1 MTKFPLVSLI
11 VPVYNVG
18 GYLTECLESAI
29 GQSYRNLEIVVVD
42 DGSTDGSPAICDSF
56 SARDTRVKVIHKPNG
71 GLSSARVAGMNAA
84 TGEFVF
90 HLDGDD
96 SLPVD
101 AIKSLV
107 VKQQEGDY
115 DLVFGNFR
123 RCFEDHSEDVVREW
137 EEDRG
142 DYIDRIVTDLGY
154 PHFVW
159 GILIRKSIYDNN
171 YIAPEIGANVGED
184 LQVLPKLLH
193 YSERIGKIDDVVYNY
208 TVSNATS
215 LTYGKSYGRLLQDV
229 RSVDILREF
238 LREKGYEAECE
249 KLKRARHFMLAYGI
263 VDLLDKISADEFST
277 LKGYY
282 DDSSAQVNNV
292 RLDLRCRVVLRMPNR
307 LMALGVNYAFRG
319 MSRVKRVLM
328 RR

>member
-1 MTKFPLVSLI
+1 MTNFPLVSLV

-18 GYLTECLESAI
+18 GYLDKCLESAV

-42 DGSTDGSPAICDSF
+42 DGSTDGSQAICDSF
-56 SARDTRVKVIHKPNG
+56 AARDARVKVIHKPNG

-96 SLPVD
+96 SLPSD
-101 AIKSLV
+101 AIEKLV
-107 VKQQEGDY
+107 AKQQEGNY
-115 DLVFGNFR
+115 DMVLGDFR
-123 RCFEDHSEDVVREW
+123 RCLEDHVEDVVREW
-137 EEDRG
+137 EEQRR
-142 DYIDRIVTDLGY
+142 DYINRIVTDLGY

-159 GILIRKSIYDNN
+159 GILIRKAIYDDNG
-171 YIAPEIGANVGED
+171 IAPELGANVGED

-193 YSERIGKIDDVVYNY
+193 YSERVGKVDEVVYNY
-208 TVSNATS
+208 TVSNASS

-238 LREKGYEAECE
+238 LRESGYATGCE
-249 KLKRARHFMLAYGI
+249 KLECARHFMLAYGI
-263 VDLLDKISADEFST
+263 VDLLDKISAYEFIT
-277 LKGYY
+277 LKRYY
-282 DDSSAQVNNV
+282 DDPSAQVRNV
-292 RLDLRCRVVLRMPNR
+292 KLDLRCRVVLGMPNKV
-307 LMALGVNYAFRG
+307 MALGVNNAFKV
-319 MSRVKRVLM
+319 MSRVKRMLL